1 VVAAAVRGGE
11 AAEDA
16 GGDLLDPSHAVD
28 HGEQAAVAVVVDQ
41 GPGLD
46 PEHLQAVADRLLG
59 VIGPMLGRR
68 PPGQPTQQLLLVG
81 LEVEHGV
88 QGHPQVDQAPVQ
100 GLGLV
105 DRPGE
110 PVQHEPTVTVR
121 LGQPLHHHGDDHLVR
136 HQVTAV
142 HVLLSGP
149 TQLGP
154 LGHIRPEDVP
164 GGDVGAAEP
173 ASHLSGLRALSSPR
187 RAEENDTHRCSARLG
202 NETSERRRRACYQS
216 NRSSK

>member
-1 VVAAAVRGGE
+1 
-11 AAEDA
+11 
-16 GGDLLDPSHAVD
+16 
-28 HGEQAAVAVVVDQ
+28 VAVVVDQ

-68 PPGQPTQQLLLVG
+68 PTGQPTQQLLLG
-81 LEVEHGV
+81 DVEA
-88 QGHPQVDQAPVQ
+88 QGRLQRAAEVDQAPVQ

-136 HQVTAV
+136 HQITAV

-154 LGHIRPEDVP
+154 LGHIGPEDVP
-164 GGDVGAAEP
+164 GGHVGAGEVVRQP
-173 ASHLSGLRALSSPR
+173 DRLSSLARPG
-187 RAEENDTHRCSARLG
+187 RAEDHQPQ
-202 NETSERRRRACYQS
+202 RRKPS
-216 NRSSK
+216 